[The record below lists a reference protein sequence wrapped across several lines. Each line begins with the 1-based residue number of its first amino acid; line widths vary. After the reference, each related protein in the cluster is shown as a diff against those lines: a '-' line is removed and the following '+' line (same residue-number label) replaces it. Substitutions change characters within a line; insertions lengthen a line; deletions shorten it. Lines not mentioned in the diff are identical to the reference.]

1 MGFGIMFFGYFIT
14 YIMAL
19 NTFGAFFR
27 FAGFLVMAYGAKK
40 LSEYQTSFVWS
51 IYAALPLALLSVVR
65 IVSDFTLIIPIRFM
79 DALTYVEVAAVLV
92 YHVFL
97 LVAIWKIAKET
108 DVEKIQSRA
117 ITALIFILLFYMLY
131 AIGMIPALR
140 GDFYEQNMALPLYLL
155 KYAWIIL
162 DLVLLVTC
170 YSNIC
175 DEGDLD
181 MQRKP
186 SRFEFVNKLRAE
198 LDAKSARARE
208 SALQYKKEKADKR
221 KKK

>member
-1 MGFGIMFFGYFIT
+1 MFLGYFIT

-117 ITALIFILLFYMLY
+117 ITALVFIMNIPKHIVSCFALSGNVLY
-131 AIGMIPALR
+131 
-140 GDFYEQNMALPLYLL
+140 
-155 KYAWIIL
+155 
-162 DLVLLVTC
+162 
-170 YSNIC
+170 
-175 DEGDLD
+175 
-181 MQRKP
+181 P
-186 SRFEFVNKLRAE
+186 SINTHIT
-198 LDAKSARARE
+198 AKTFGRI
-208 SALQYKKEKADKR
+208 
-221 KKK
+221 